1 MRFIRTIA
9 RTAAVA
15 LLVTAASCSQKKQ
28 SDEAEVSAD
37 VRRKIE
43 AAARDVVNKEE
54 DWVERAEFRIYQE
67 GDGWRV
73 TAWRVEHPEATGN
86 KRYVPWGARTMT
98 LDRNFRV
105 LEYRSG
111 AK

>member
-1 MRFIRTIA
+1 MRFIWTIA
-9 RTAAVA
+9 RIAAVA
-15 LLVTAASCSQKKQ
+15 LLVTAASCSQTK

-37 VRRKIE
+37 LRRKIE
-43 AAARDVVNKEE
+43 AAAREVVKKEE

-98 LDRNFRV
+98 LDRNYRV
-105 LEYRSG
+105 LEYRSE